1 MLAWPCQGMLLMR
14 WRWGVSSQIWS
25 RASLI
30 SWTVWG
36 VIWWHWMDQNVMS
49 QQFSVGFKL
58 GELGGHVSSVNS
70 FILLHNLTAWN
81 HCQTGHA
88 EKCYRYNI
96 TFFTAF
102 QDPFMSVRCARGEL
116 VLISEAHLT
125 AKNVFFLSSKIKWF
139 KIQKE
144 IWFNLNLIKL
154 SFSFP
159 NWYKTLFQLQQMLVF
174 PLWPWVSWA
183 GKRKP
188 GSSKEPL

>member
-49 QQFSVGFKL
+49 QRFSVGFKL

-174 PLWPWVSWA
+174 PWVSWA